1 MSKDPFDQAAYEEP
15 TPDMLPRTRNGRTDV
30 ASVVATRRRT
40 AALNLHTNTTVERGL
55 ALLAGGGITVTKS
68 DAIWCV
74 VAMLKEAEPKYRK
87 LGGKI
92 PFWTEGVSKAGHRT
106 GPK

>member
-30 ASVVATRRRT
+30 AGVVAKRRRT
-40 AALNLHTNTTVERGL
+40 AALNLHTNITIERGL
-55 ALLAGGGITVTKS
+55 AALAQGTS
-68 DAIWCV
+68 HASNQEALAILV
-74 VAMLKEAEPKYRK
+74 QAEPKYRK

-92 PFWTEGVSKAGHRT
+92 PFWKDGISKAGHRA
-106 GPK
+106 GPR